1 MVRIE
6 MGISRMNQA
15 DKPRF
20 ARLGGKRVGLK
31 SARGLAVTLGAAFLA
46 LSVGS
51 AHALPFNDD
60 MVNINK
66 HSRTGVMMREK
77 SPNSVPV
84 GSVATRL
91 TSKADAES
99 LVNPLKGDKESAAR
113 GKRLWGVNCLP
124 CHGDISKVPYQPGY
138 VAAKLPLMPP
148 DPTSDAYKTRTD
160 GFFYGVVHLGA
171 QGIMPVLGWKFSDTE
186 HWDITNY
193 IREMQNSVRANR

>member
-1 MVRIE
+1 
-6 MGISRMNQA
+6 MGVSRMNQA
-15 DKPRF
+15 VRPRF
-20 ARLGGKRVGLK
+20 ARLSGNLIGAGTVHR
-31 SARGLAVTLGAAFLA
+31 LATTLGAAL
-46 LSVGS
+46 LVHSVGS
-51 AHALPFNDD
+51 VYALPFNDD

-91 TSKADAES
+91 TSKEAAEA

-113 GKRLWGVNCLP
+113 GKRLWAVNCLP